1 MENTCRKKLFRVTT
15 ADISLDGLL
24 KGQLKY
30 LNQYFDVVGVAKDT
44 GVLEEVGMREGIRVI
59 DAPLE
64 RPISLIKDIR
74 ALWFLYRLFRKE
86 KPWCVH
92 ANTPK
97 GSLLS
102 MIAAYFA
109 RVPFRIYTVT
119 GLRYQGS
126 YGILRQIL
134 SSMEIITCK
143 FANKVIPEGKGIKET
158 LQKDGITKKE
168 LNVILN
174 GNINGID
181 TDFFNPE
188 LFNYR
193 NRIEGELYTGNRN
206 DIRNDL
212 GLKDDEFVFIFIGRI
227 VRDKGIN
234 EIVSCMKRF
243 KNEKRNVKLLLVG
256 RFETELD
263 PLDFGN
269 EEFLRTDTN
278 VLFVGYQNDVRPFF
292 IAADVLVFPS
302 YREGFPNVVLQ
313 AGAMGL
319 PAIVTDINGCNE
331 IIQENVNGK
340 IFSPRNAEAL
350 YEAMNWCLD
359 NKETVKNM
367 DSCSR
372 KIIID
377 RYQQKAV
384 WEATLQEYRKFK
396 K

>member
-1 MENTCRKKLFRVTT
+1 MKKKLIRVTT

-30 LNQYFDVVGVAKDT
+30 LNQYFEVVGVAKDT
-44 GVLEEVGMREGIRVI
+44 GVLEEVGKREGIRVI

-134 SSMEIITCK
+134 SSMEIMTCK

-158 LQKDGITKKE
+158 LQKDGITKKK

-193 NRIEGELYTGNRN
+193 NRIEGKLYTGNRN

-263 PLDFGN
+263 PLGFGN

-359 NKETVKNM
+359 NQETVKNM
-367 DSCSR
+367 ASCSR